1 MEKVSINMLMA
12 VNIREILWLAYITV
26 KVSRLFQMAINIKA
40 DFRII
45 SITVQASYIMVVTK
59 NTKKIL
65 KLTNIKAKIRLQNT
79 FGQNSDNFL
88 MLAITGMAV
97 FA

>member
-1 MEKVSINMLMA
+1 MLMA
-12 VNIREILWLAYITV
+12 VNIREILWLVYITV
-26 KVSRLFQMAINIKA
+26 IVPRLFQMAINIKA

-45 SITVQASYIMVVTK
+45 SITVQASYIMVGTK

-65 KLTNIKAKIRLQNT
+65 KLINIKAKIQLLNT
-79 FGQNSDNFL
+79 FGQESDNFL
-88 MLAITGMAV
+88 MLAITGMAE